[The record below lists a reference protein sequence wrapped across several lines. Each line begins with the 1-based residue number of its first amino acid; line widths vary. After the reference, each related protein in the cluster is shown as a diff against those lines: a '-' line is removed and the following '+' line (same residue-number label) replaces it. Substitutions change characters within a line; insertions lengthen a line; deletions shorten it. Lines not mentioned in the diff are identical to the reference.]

1 LEKRGYVAPE
11 YALHGQ
17 LQPKTD
23 VFSFGIIALELVTGR
38 ENMNPDLPRDEQYL
52 LAWVSLFL
60 RQWLSNFSALW
71 FSTSWFSSFPSSFPL
86 NSPTWGKGLQSFL
99 LENKYVEN
107 QLCVVGILRS
117 AK

>member
-1 LEKRGYVAPE
+1 MAPE

-52 LAWVSLFL
+52 LEWVSLFL
-60 RQWLSNFSALW
+60 KQWLSNFSALW
-71 FSTSWFSSFPSSFPL
+71 FSTSWISSFPSSFPL
-86 NSPTWGKGLQSFL
+86 NNPTWRMGLQSFL
-99 LENKYVEN
+99 LEYKYVED
-107 QLCVVGILRS
+107 QLCIVGIIRS
-117 AK
+117 A